1 MNAETIRNLLSAV
14 VQILILAAG
23 LYYLLLFLRGTR
35 ARQALT
41 GLFVLFLALIG
52 ISQVLNLAEIGY
64 ILEKFFPTLPVAI
77 VIIFHPEIRRAI
89 LEFGQRSSS
98 ISSTVAETVDA
109 IVHSVEFLSKRRYGA
124 LIAIERHSQLRE
136 YQRQGCELNAPVVAA
151 LLNTIFFPKTA
162 LHDGGV
168 IIRGSTILAASCI
181 FPLTIRR
188 LENSSL
194 GTRHRAGIGLSE
206 ETDALVI
213 IVSEETGTVS
223 IAYRGELA
231 RDIRPEHLREI
242 LTQTFVRESKSKK
255 LKGSALPNTPSS
267 ARQDALADPI
277 DALAAAISGEK
288 ASAET
293 AGAAALKSADSDSES
308 GAKKGA

>member
-1 MNAETIRNLLSAV
+1 MNSELLLTVLSAT
-14 VQILILAAG
+14 VQIAILAVCF
-23 LYYLLLFLRGTR
+23 YYLLLFLRGTR
-35 ARQALT
+35 ARQALI
-41 GLFVLFLALIG
+41 GLFLLFLILLS
-52 ISQVLNLAEIGY
+52 ISRVLSLAEIGY
-64 ILEKFFPTLPVAI
+64 IIEKFFPTLPVAL

-98 ISSTVAETVDA
+98 ISSTVTETVDA
-109 IVHSVEFLSKRRYGA
+109 IVRSVEFLSKRRYGA
-124 LIAIERHSQLRE
+124 LIAIECHSQLRE
-136 YQRQGCELNAPVVAA
+136 YQRQGCELNAPVVAE

-223 IAYRGELA
+223 LAYRGDLSRNLA
-231 RDIRPEHLREI
+231 PEQLRAI
-242 LTQTFVRESKSKK
+242 LMQTFVRTSSKGKK
-255 LKGSALPNTPSS
+255 PKDGKGTAAPDGGEEQT
-267 ARQDALADPI
+267 DAI
-277 DALAAAISGEK
+277 AAAIGDIVPAGPKPAEPAEPASEPK
-288 ASAET
+288 A
-293 AGAAALKSADSDSES
+293 
-308 GAKKGA
+308 